1 MRASLIIL
9 TLNEIEGVRNVFPRI
24 PRHCVDE
31 ILVIDGGSTDGT
43 IEFFEGQGLRT
54 LVQQKRGR
62 GEAFRMAYRE
72 AAHEGLIFFSPDGNE
87 NPDDIPRL
95 LAYLREGF
103 DMVIGSRFMPGGR
116 NEEDDIFFAP
126 RKWANLMLTWI
137 ANTLWN
143 RGEYITD
150 TINGYRAITKE
161 AFELIKPDAEGYAI
175 EFQMS
180 IRATKLGLRVKEIPT
195 VEYDRVGS
203 KSKLNPIPT
212 GLKFLHLIAH
222 ELRLGRK
229 FQWLKT

>member
-1 MRASLIIL
+1 MKASLIIL
-9 TLNEIEGVRNVFPRI
+9 TLNEIEGVKSVFPRI
-24 PRHCVDE
+24 PRQSVDE

-43 IEFFEGQGLRT
+43 IEFFKDQGIRI

-72 AAHEGLIFFSPDGNE
+72 AAHEGLVFFSPDGNE
-87 NPDDIPRL
+87 NPDDIPSF

-126 RKWANLMLTWI
+126 RKWANLALTWI
-137 ANTLWN
+137 ANVLWN
-143 RGEYITD
+143 RGDYITD
-150 TINGYRAITKE
+150 TINGYRAITKR
-161 AFELIKPDAEGYAI
+161 AFELMKPDAEGYAI

-180 IRATKLGLRVKEIPT
+180 IRASKLGLKVKEIPT
-195 VEYDRVGS
+195 VEYDRIGS
-203 KSKLNPIPT
+203 ASKLSPIPT
-212 GLKFLHLIAH
+212 GLKFLRLIAR
-222 ELRLGRK
+222 ELWLERK